1 MERELEYSETFTKTV
16 FKENVTYVINAI
28 KEAHPESYGWEYG
41 EPVVTPVDER
51 SVKIEIPLRKYKI
64 NERTR

>member
-16 FKENVTYVINAI
+16 FKQDVQYVINAI
-28 KEAHPESYGWEYG
+28 KEAHPETSGWEYG

-51 SVKIEIPLRKYKI
+51 SVKIEIPLKKYKT

>member
-16 FKENVTYVINAI
+16 FKQDVAYVINAI
-28 KEAHPESYGWEYG
+28 KEAHPETSGWEYG

-51 SVKIEIPLRKYKI
+51 SVKIEIPLKKYKV

>member
-16 FKENVTYVINAI
+16 FKQDVQYVIDAI
-28 KEAHPESYGWEYG
+28 KEAHTEKSGWEYG
-41 EPVVTPVDER
+41 EPVITPVDER
-51 SVKIEIPLRKYKI
+51 SVRIEIPLKKYKI